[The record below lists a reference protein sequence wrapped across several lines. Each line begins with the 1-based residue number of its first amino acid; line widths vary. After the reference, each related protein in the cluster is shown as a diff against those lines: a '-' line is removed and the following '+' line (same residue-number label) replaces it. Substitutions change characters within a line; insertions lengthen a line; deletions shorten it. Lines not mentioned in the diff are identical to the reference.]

1 MDVFKHIGQLEDGS
15 VVVGVFD
22 QSLLVLLLEFFVGA
36 FDGAFA
42 MLLEFFVGDIVGAF
56 DGVNRWPFNPKP
68 GDPVKGSA
76 GQDFCEPGLT
86 SYFPQ

>member
-56 DGVNRWPFNPKP
+56 DGVNRWPLTQSLVTQSK
-68 GDPVKGSA
+68 GRLVKIFVNR
-76 GQDFCEPGLT
+76 D
-86 SYFPQ
+86 

>member
-1 MDVFKHIGQLEDGS
+1 M
-15 VVVGVFD
+15 
-22 QSLLVLLLEFFVGA
+22 LVLLLEFFVGA

-56 DGVNRWPFNPKP
+56 ELMALVEGHLTQS
-68 GDPVKGSA
+68 PVTQSKGRPA